1 MSKILIVED
10 DIDISSI
17 EADYLELSNFNVDI
31 ESDGL
36 KGYEMALNNN
46 YDLIILD
53 VMLPNMNGFEICRS
67 LREKMN
73 IPILMVTARS
83 NEIDIIRGLG
93 YGADDYIEKP
103 FSPSVLVARVKAHLM
118 GAKRRSSNITNFIEI
133 DNIRLDI
140 ETHQVFKNNL
150 EIKLKNK
157 EFELLKYLMINRNHV
172 YSKDELYEKIWG
184 LDSLGDN
191 ATVTVH
197 INRLREKLEDNP
209 NNPKHLLTIWGVGY
223 SFK

>member
-103 FSPSVLVARVKAHLM
+103 FSPSILVARVKAHLM